1 MILTYFD
8 PCPCS
13 IESTVTKK
21 NTKIN
26 KNTLKTRNKTLLPMP
41 PRRLVKAGCEHRT
54 LAAFVLSL
62 DDGEQMLAENVG
74 LAGWLL
80 GSLHLLT
87 G

>member
-1 MILTYFD
+1 MPMFNRIHSNKEKHKDQQKTHLKQG
-8 PCPCS
+8 
-13 IESTVTKK
+13 KK
-21 NTKIN
+21 NIAAN
-26 KNTLKTRNKTLLPMP
+26 A

>member
-1 MILTYFD
+1 MPMFNRIHSNKEKHKD
-8 PCPCS
+8 QQKH
-13 IESTVTKK
+13 TKNKEK
-21 NTKIN
+21 NIAAN
-26 KNTLKTRNKTLLPMP
+26 A
-41 PRRLVKAGCEHRT
+41 PRRLVKARCENRT

-74 LAGWLL
+74 PAGWLL

>member
-1 MILTYFD
+1 MPMFNRIH
-8 PCPCS
+8 S
-13 IESTVTKK
+13 NKEK

-26 KNTLKTRNKTLLPMP
+26 KNILKKGKKIAANS